1 MGEEIYVHF
10 VSLLNF
16 GQKKKKKRQL
26 TEKKWIFV
34 GTVSLKHGYVTY

>member
-1 MGEEIYVHF
+1 MGEEICVHF

-16 GQKKKKKRQL
+16 GQKTKTQL